1 MKVNELAAQLS
12 DLDPNAEVIVMR
24 RNRDGD
30 EIQSKITGMMTYRGS
45 GGPIA
50 ELWVDLL

>member
-1 MKVNELAAQLS
+1 VKVRELVAQLS
-12 DLDPNAEVIVMR
+12 DLSPDSEVIVMR

-30 EIQSKITGMMTYRGS
+30 EIQSTITGMMTYRD
-45 GGPIA
+45 GGKPIA

>member
-1 MKVNELAAQLS
+1 MKVRELVLQLN
-12 DLDPNAEVIVMR
+12 DLDGETEVIVMR
-24 RNRDGD
+24 RNVAGD
-30 EIQSKITGMMTYRGS
+30 EIQSTITGMMTYRGS